1 MTSKSSAKANLL
13 GSGGIYLASG
23 ETNGD
28 LTNGHVNHAFCE
40 IPLDS
45 GNGTLKKSESQ
56 NEKICMLEIPSSN
69 GSAPEKD
76 RSSPSIVPENTH
88 RKFFWGEKL
97 YLNKSETDLRT
108 HSKMT
113 RRCQRGTMLGAL
125 ALLVALAL
133 AIGIFATVGSRSSS
147 PTTVKVGSFR
157 DAEAMPINHNS
168 LDTATEDPDDG
179 APLTTTDMPDAVL
192 VSLTLPDEQFTVALQ
207 NDTSPQ
213 FAALNKTLIE
223 ALSSA
228 LVGLENTL
236 VRARIVSFESGS
248 IKAKIVFEFD
258 EGQSDLAERVNQ
270 LVQEYLRT
278 NRNQVGE
285 MAAMFDASQ
294 TQDMLNKCRSSDPCA
309 PPAEC
314 LWDYLVDEPN
324 CVCPVNYVRA
334 VYDSRSCVELPS
346 DKAAEFFE
354 ESGDISSES
363 SPGGARESE
372 PKAEPTPEP
381 SAEPTAEPA
390 AEPSPEPSAEPAAEP
405 SAEPPAEPTPEPSAE
420 PPSEPSAEPTPESSA
435 EPSAEPEP
443 EPSAEPAPE
452 PSAEATPEPTAES
465 SPELSAESTPEPS
478 AESTPEPSA
487 ESEPE
492 PSAESEPEPS
502 AESEPEPSDE
512 PTPEP
517 SAEPPVELSA
527 EAEQKPSTE
536 ASSEQGTEPTSGPSA
551 ESSPEASSEST
562 SAPSSEELI
571 LNPSTAPAAKPSP
584 KSLQENAGNSTLE
597 PAPEPSAEPTLDPSA
612 EPASSAEPAPEPE
625 PSAESSPEPS
635 AEATPEPEPSSEST
649 PEPEPSAE
657 STPEPSA
664 ESTPEPS
671 AESTPEPAPAAE
683 STPEQSAE
691 SNSGSTAE
699 PTSAPSSQVAPG
711 SESHERTDTESSES
725 ELPGLTTPSSEERPD
740 RPESNSDSQETDSG
754 SEVIT
759 SRSPSREPTTAT
771 ESPEGS
777 VSTSTPRGDFESG
790 ASTTSEETSTAAP
803 SDNRNPKSLKE
814 GSLWEKSAESTVK
827 SLEATSPT
835 SAATSSGETPSSER
849 ADVSAFSTES
859 AAVEASTSA
868 PNRMAKIVEP
878 GTVNNDAQSG
888 SSTESNKSV
897 ENATGNAKDSSAA
910 PLVTMD
916 LKSSTENITAT
927 PLEENLPSAEK
938 LVENTSAVSEAA
950 QRKGLALDEEVATLS
965 LNETTT
971 VPSNP
976 CKENEFQCD
985 SRCVDS
991 SLRCDGF
998 SDCIDQTDEAN
1009 CTEISCGR
1017 NFLCANTTT
1026 CIPQEARCDGV
1037 KDCPDADDEDEC
1049 LGSLDKCEE
1058 GLILCPDKSYCLKPS
1073 QVCDGVFNCRDRL
1086 DESKCQERND
1096 CENVQ
1101 KNFFCPTEDLCIDGS
1116 LRCDGLKDCQDG
1128 SDEKN
1133 CTCLPEQFQ
1142 CDNAFCVSK
1151 PNARCDGILDCKDGS
1166 DEVDCLRTD
1175 DKMTVQVFDPIQNQF
1190 TLLCGDEL
1198 NTSDVD
1204 SICREMGFEKADS
1217 YELVKLQLNGS
1228 QYATWESTKAGSL
1241 FSAGI
1246 RGNATQCSNTAIRV
1260 KCQELTCTHSD
1271 QIDFLRRR
1279 RDAEGDTEES
1289 PWSYL
1294 VLVQG
1299 PEKTDACHGQVLT
1312 PRHVVTSAQC
1322 LKNLKFKTADELS
1335 ILTTLSD
1342 PSRKT
1347 VFKARNVHFHPHFS
1361 QFRSKILADYDL
1373 AVVRSESPLTVE
1385 NKKIRPVCVYDDPLA
1400 NGITCFVGSYG
1411 DGVPRSH
1418 NYTTV
1423 VSKMPLIIN
1432 DSAQCN
1438 QEFIYDKKV
1447 SQQMICASAD
1457 VNSAAN
1463 RQPCDTDLG
1472 APLMCLS
1479 GRAQWKLAGLLSYQR
1494 FCGRFF
1500 KQPTTFSS
1508 IHSMLPW
1515 INKVTGRSSYNVSAA
1530 ELNYSLVIETQNS
1543 TETPAST
1550 TPSEL
1555 TTLTSTEDPLENSTA
1570 IPAQDMAENGR
1581 EDPSAQMTTLPSIT
1595 ETSSPANESDASN
1608 LTTSTPA
1615 PPQLYAAQ
1623 TQPPVIQVI
1632 QDGDSERRVALSR
1645 FSTESAQGVYP
1656 PLVVKPSTEA
1666 SPAVTSVPKPA
1677 EDAGTSE
1684 SPSNST
1690 TSSLPM
1696 TPATVTTI
1704 SPATAEMVSTTE
1716 ATPILSTE
1724 MSAQTTSAPQDQI
1737 TTAAAAGLLSSL
1749 PGVSTTETEREST
1762 VDSLDPTGSTSTPM
1776 MAVGSSTPAS
1786 E

>member
-1 MTSKSSAKANLL
+1 MCPSCAALLLPLLISSIQARDINICAL
-13 GSGGIYLASG
+13 
-23 ETNGD
+23 D
-28 LTNGHVNHAFCE
+28 DV
-40 IPLDS
+40 PLDYAIVCLRRDLDPELTTDWATRLS
-45 GNGTLKKSESQ
+45 AFGQLTEAEVIRMICKENVDMGTTIWAGTLEDYF
-56 NEKICMLEIPSSN
+56 
-69 GSAPEKD
+69 GS
-76 RSSPSIVPENTH
+76 
-88 RKFFWGEKL
+88 GEKL
-97 YLNKSETDLRT
+97 KSE
-108 HSKMT
+108 
-113 RRCQRGTMLGAL
+113 
-125 ALLVALAL
+125 L
-133 AIGIFATVGSRSSS
+133 AIVQACMEEAVNKFEVGSRSSS

-324 CVCPVNYVRA
+324 CVCP
-334 VYDSRSCVELPS
+334 
-346 DKAAEFFE
+346 
-354 ESGDISSES
+354 
-363 SPGGARESE
+363 
-372 PKAEPTPEP
+372 
-381 SAEPTAEPA
+381 
-390 AEPSPEPSAEPAAEP
+390 
-405 SAEPPAEPTPEPSAE
+405 
-420 PPSEPSAEPTPESSA
+420 
-435 EPSAEPEP
+435 
-443 EPSAEPAPE
+443 
-452 PSAEATPEPTAES
+452 
-465 SPELSAESTPEPS
+465 
-478 AESTPEPSA
+478 
-487 ESEPE
+487 
-492 PSAESEPEPS
+492 
-502 AESEPEPSDE
+502 
-512 PTPEP
+512 
-517 SAEPPVELSA
+517 
-527 EAEQKPSTE
+527 
-536 ASSEQGTEPTSGPSA
+536 
-551 ESSPEASSEST
+551 
-562 SAPSSEELI
+562 
-571 LNPSTAPAAKPSP
+571 
-584 KSLQENAGNSTLE
+584 
-597 PAPEPSAEPTLDPSA
+597 
-612 EPASSAEPAPEPE
+612 
-625 PSAESSPEPS
+625 
-635 AEATPEPEPSSEST
+635 
-649 PEPEPSAE
+649 
-657 STPEPSA
+657 
-664 ESTPEPS
+664 
-671 AESTPEPAPAAE
+671 
-683 STPEQSAE
+683 
-691 SNSGSTAE
+691 
-699 PTSAPSSQVAPG
+699 
-711 SESHERTDTESSES
+711 
-725 ELPGLTTPSSEERPD
+725 
-740 RPESNSDSQETDSG
+740 ETDSG